1 MRMMRARVLAIAMMA
16 YGLCAHAE
24 VTPGLPVQQVNPP
37 QAQGTGPQAP
47 LAAGVEGADGLTPE
61 ERRVAAGLLA
71 PAPRNSEVATKPPVK
86 APPPQMTVKAGVTTI
101 FAIGRGQTN
110 RIVVPFKK
118 PKLMTSATEDQAKID
133 VDPDFPLVYVTTSR
147 SEPVSMF
154 IYDENDKTTAI
165 SVSLVPADIPAV
177 SVTMRLENYVPRE
190 PVEQTAR
197 HEGDAKSARG
207 WETDQPFTDSVK
219 ELFRNAALG
228 KVPSGYSLGPLDPR
242 SAAAARCD
250 MPGLRIEQKQL
261 LTGFNMQLVV
271 ARVTNMQPVPVDI
284 VETGCRGA
292 DVLAAAAWP
301 AVHLQPGQA
310 AELYVAI
317 RAPGED
323 ASDVV
328 RPSLVS
334 EGR

>member
-1 MRMMRARVLAIAMMA
+1 MRTMRARVLAIAMMA

-24 VTPGLPVQQVNPP
+24 TTPGLPVQQANPP
-37 QAQGTGPQAP
+37 QAQGNGPQAP
-47 LAAGVEGADGLTPE
+47 MAGGVEGADGLTPE

-71 PAPRNSEVATKPPVK
+71 PAPRNAEVSKAPVK
-86 APPPQMTVKAGVTTI
+86 APPPEMKVKAGVTTI
-101 FAIGRGQTN
+101 FAIGRSQTN

-118 PKLMTSATEDQAKID
+118 PKVMTAATEDQAKID
-133 VDPDFPLVYVTTSR
+133 VDPDFPLVYVTTGR

-190 PVEQTAR
+190 PVEQAPR

-207 WETDQPFTDSVK
+207 WETDQPFTDTIK

-228 KVPSGYSLGPLDPR
+228 KVPSGYSLGPMDAR

-271 ARVTNMQPVPVDI
+271 ARVTNMQPVGVDV
-284 VETGCRGA
+284 VETGCRGS

-301 AVHLQPGQA
+301 SVHLQPGQST
-310 AELYVAI
+310 ELYVAI
-317 RAPGED
+317 RAPGEEAND
-323 ASDVV
+323 EV

-334 EGR
+334 EGH